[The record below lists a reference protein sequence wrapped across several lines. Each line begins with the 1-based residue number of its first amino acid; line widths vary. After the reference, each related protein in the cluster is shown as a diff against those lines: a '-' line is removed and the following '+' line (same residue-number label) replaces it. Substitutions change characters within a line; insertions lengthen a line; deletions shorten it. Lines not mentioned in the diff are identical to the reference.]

1 MRIRLKRQKEMKDKY
16 RSKMMKTNDNN
27 SVLENAEYDE
37 TFSDSD
43 TIYDEPMIEPIIL
56 PSI

>member
-1 MRIRLKRQKEMKDKY
+1 
-16 RSKMMKTNDNN
+16 MMKTNDNN